1 MSATCKIAVDAPDMA
16 ICFAIRSEVFV
27 KEQKVPIEIEFDD
40 NDSDALHFL
49 LRTDDGQP
57 AGTARLRYA
66 DGRAKIERVAIRKSH
81 RGQGLGTL
89 LMEAIIAQI
98 RNDARA
104 ARAALGAQVHAIPF
118 YESLGFIVTGDEY
131 LDANIP
137 HKDMELSLIHA

>member
-1 MSATCKIAVDAPDMA
+1 MSVTCKIAVDAPDMA

-27 KEQKVPIEIEFDD
+27 KEQSVPIEIEFDD
-40 NDSDALHFL
+40 NDSDATHFL

-81 RGQGLGTL
+81 RGKGLGRL
-89 LMEAIIAQI
+89 LMENILMQVRA
-98 RNDARA
+98 DARA

-131 LDANIP
+131 MDANIP
-137 HKDMELSLIHA
+137 HRGMELVLLNA

>member
-40 NDSDALHFL
+40 NDSDASHFL
-49 LRTDDGQP
+49 LRTSDGQP

-66 DGRAKIERVAIRKSH
+66 DGRAKIERVAIRASH
-81 RGQGLGTL
+81 RGKGLGKL
-89 LMEAIIAQI
+89 LMESIIEKI
-98 RNDARA
+98 RTDARA

-118 YESLGFIVTGDEY
+118 YESLGFVVTGDEY
-131 LDANIP
+131 MDANIP
-137 HKDMELSLIHA
+137 HKDMELALLNA